1 MSKVYLPVQPRIG
14 LGSFERAKG
23 ISVELYNLKQP
34 KHLQD
39 PMQVTTQMLPV
50 VQHPISLQ
58 WACIADTDLQIVV
71 HPERDVTALVA
82 LFPQLSTDE
91 RAQMTY
97 YISTSPVVIF
107 SYLMPSDAEI
117 LTEAEAEAAGWINT
131 LEP

>member
-14 LGSFERAKG
+14 LSSLERAQG

-39 PMQVTTQMLPV
+39 PEQVTTQMLPV
-50 VQHPISLQ
+50 VQHPVLLQ
-58 WACIADTDLQIVV
+58 WACIADTQLQITV